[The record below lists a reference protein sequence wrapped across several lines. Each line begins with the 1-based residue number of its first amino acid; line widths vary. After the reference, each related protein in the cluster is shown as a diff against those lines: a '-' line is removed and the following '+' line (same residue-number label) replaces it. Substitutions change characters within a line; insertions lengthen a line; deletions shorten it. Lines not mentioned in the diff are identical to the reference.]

1 MTIRSAL
8 EKAYRRESW
17 KWCGSPGGRV
27 PRPAPFMYAGMLRV
41 RTSSMAESVARV
53 VQTWLPSRMAGFS
66 ACTSR
71 SASFSIASGSPA
83 ARVEAR

>member
-1 MTIRSAL
+1 MFS
-8 EKAYRRESW
+8 
-17 KWCGSPGGRV
+17 
-27 PRPAPFMYAGMLRV
+27 V
-41 RTSSMAESVARV
+41 RTSSMADSVPRV

-83 ARVEAR
+83 ERVEAR